1 MKYIP
6 SIAFEEMSGSEKKED
21 LKQVFRTG
29 GRNYTVEKAWTE
41 WQSFCGGEKG
51 PACYGRMGIDLPHP
65 ILIFVA
71 ATKR

>member
-41 WQSFCGGEKG
+41 WQSFC
-51 PACYGRMGIDLPHP
+51 
-65 ILIFVA
+65 
-71 ATKR
+71 